1 MNRKKII
8 IFLLFISGFFVF
20 PFFIQTRNDVRADTC
35 TGDCTVNDGGECA
48 YYTSWGKCIEQ
59 VYCNDPPPDS
69 CDDGNVTRECYTCD
83 DWPGGWCGTGHVDCV
98 GEEKGEACGNNGTCQ
113 DNNNDH
119 ECGCSG
125 EEEDL
130 TPTPTITPTPTPTLT
145 GGPTVPAGGEV
156 ETRQNQVL
164 YMNSTPISTSPI
176 YYSQEK
182 SLTSGDYVLSAS
194 VLTFVSPGAGSVKVG
209 LYNVDGTGTLIGTAL
224 EFSLSADYMTKQVDL
239 NISSAAIVSA
249 RIYVN
254 GGAEADIDFVSLKK
268 KVNGVPGEE
277 LLLNNQFDQVVIGI
291 TKDQP
296 DGWGAGADNWGYVW
310 GMVNPDFGGRS
321 VLFMNSSS
329 KGRYQSDGNLS
340 WMRYEKGLSLS
351 PGNYKIRAVAYAPRL
366 SSLTGGRG
374 AQIAVACGELSD
386 CPGPEDGQTILVNEF
401 VGSINIT
408 GTAFPASP
416 LSSPEFTI
424 YGDQAG
430 SYLFRVFANDGSEVL
445 VDNLKLEQIVAG
457 QSDPIVIVEEE
468 FNDASAQT
476 STVSLP
482 YNWIPESYAELFS
495 AVGPRFDVYASDPYI
510 IPIGSKDSVTV
521 TIGTG
526 GTGNDPQIK
535 FTSKLAGAETHPDM
549 YFKLRAIDDLAFM
562 SDPNSAPTCESPGA
576 GGVDLYVPM
585 QADSFGVYTPV
596 TSINVPSPAGG
607 TVATVADGW
616 VILTGMSA
624 GKYYTLN
631 LKAPKTR
638 GTEMLEHALLSAGQ
652 NANQNYDWT
661 ANALQP
667 GDLPDPNNSN
677 KQDCTVN
684 SIDISLINSRL
695 GNTDADSL
703 EIADVSYDGVVN
715 ANDIAQVVGTLSTK
729 PDDDN

>member
-1 MNRKKII
+1 MNLKKIVI
-8 IFLLFISGFFVF
+8 VSSSIFLLGLFLPVNKIKS
-20 PFFIQTRNDVRADTC
+20 
-35 TGDCTVNDGGECA
+35 TVNATNCSTYECGFGECLGTERYVNWDSGSVTCPAGITSDGCYDSPSCLTGSCQDGGHED
-48 YYTSWGKCIEQ
+48 CIGGR
-59 VYCNDPPPDS
+59 VGDP
-69 CDDGNVTRECYTCD
+69 
-83 DWPGGWCGTGHVDCV
+83 
-98 GEEKGEACGNNGTCQ
+98 CGNDGTCQ
-113 DNNNDH
+113 DSNNDH
-119 ECGCSG
+119 ECGCFG

-145 GGPTVPAGGEV
+145 GSPDGGTGGGEV

-164 YMNSTPISTSPI
+164 YVNSTPLGSTSNVSWGQTI
-176 YYSQEK
+176 QNLSAGTYM
-182 SLTSGDYVLSAS
+182 LSAS
-194 VLTFVSPGAGSVKVG
+194 VLTFAPGSRGVKVG
-209 LYNVDGTGTLIGTAL
+209 LYSGETLHGDEL
-224 EFSLSADYMTKQVDL
+224 NFSTVSSDYVTKTVNL
-239 NISSAAIVSA
+239 NISTGGAYTVRLSA
-249 RIYVN
+249 N
-254 GGAEADIDFVSLKK
+254 DGAEADFDFVSLKK
-268 KVNGVPGEE
+268 QGDAVE

-296 DGWGAGADNWGYVW
+296 DGWGAGGENWGYVW
-310 GMVNPDFGGRS
+310 GEVDPYNLQDVF
-321 VLFMNSSS
+321 FMNSSS
-329 KGRYQSDGNLS
+329 RDRYGSDGNFS
-340 WMRYEKGLSLS
+340 WLRYEKGLNLS
-351 PGNYKIRAVAYAPRL
+351 PGSYQITALARAPRL
-366 SSLTGGRG
+366 SSLAGGRG
-374 AQIAVACGELSD
+374 AQIAVACGELND
-386 CPGPEDGQTILVNEF
+386 CPGPEDGQIPVNQF
-401 VGSINIT
+401 VGSVNVTSIDYT
-408 GTAFPASP
+408 QVQ
-416 LSSPEFTI
+416 SSVFTI
-424 YGDQAG
+424 YGDPSS
-430 SYLFRVFANDGSEVL
+430 SYSYVFRIFANDGAEVL

-476 STVSLP
+476 TTVGLP
-482 YNWIPESYAELFS
+482 YNWIKYDYADLYS
-495 AVGPRFDVYASDPYI
+495 AVSPRFDVYASDPYI

-526 GTGNDPQIK
+526 GTGNAPQIK

-562 SDPNSAPTCESPGA
+562 SDPNSAPACESPGV
-576 GGVDLYVPM
+576 GGVDLYVPV

-596 TSINVPSPAGG
+596 PSINVPSPAGG

-638 GTEMLEHALLSAGQ
+638 GTEMLEHALLSGGQ

>member
-1 MNRKKII
+1 MNLKKIVI
-8 IFLLFISGFFVF
+8 VSSSIFLLGLFLPLSKIKLQAQTGVITCNISECGASGCLETERYVDFSSGNSSSGCPPGSSNGCYDSPSCLAVSCLSGHEDC
-20 PFFIQTRNDVRADTC
+20 IGGLV
-35 TGDCTVNDGGECA
+35 GD
-48 YYTSWGKCIEQ
+48 
-59 VYCNDPPPDS
+59 P
-69 CDDGNVTRECYTCD
+69 
-83 DWPGGWCGTGHVDCV
+83 
-98 GEEKGEACGNNGTCQ
+98 CGNNGTCQ
-113 DNNNDH
+113 DSNNDR
-119 ECGCSG
+119 ECGCFG
-125 EEEDL
+125 EEEEDL
-130 TPTPTITPTPTPTLT
+130 TPTPTITLTPIPTLT
-145 GGPTVPAGGEV
+145 GSPDGGTDGGEV

-194 VLTFVSPGAGSVKVG
+194 VLTFVSPSAGSVKVG
-209 LYNVDGTGTLIGTAL
+209 LYDADGTLIGTAL

-254 GGAEADIDFVSLKK
+254 GGAEADFDFVSLKK
-268 KVNGVPGEE
+268 QGDATE

-296 DGWGAGADNWGYVW
+296 SGWGAGGDNWGYVW
-310 GMVNPDFGGRS
+310 GMSHNFGGRS

-351 PGNYKIRAVAYAPRL
+351 PGNYKIIAVAYAPRL

-374 AQIAVACGELSD
+374 AQIAVVCGELSG

-408 GTAFPASP
+408 DTAFPTPP
-416 LSSPEFTI
+416 LSREFTI
-424 YGDQAG
+424 YGSQAK

-445 VDNLKLEQIVAG
+445 VDYLKLEKI
-457 QSDPIVIVEEE
+457 DETNPIVIEEEE
-468 FNDASAQT
+468 FNEASVQT
-476 STVSLP
+476 ITVGLP
-482 YNWIPESYAELFS
+482 YNWTPYSDANLFS

-562 SDPNSAPTCESPGA
+562 SDPNSAPTCESPGV

-607 TVATVADGW
+607 TVATVVDGW
-616 VILTGMSA
+616 VVLTGMSA

-661 ANALQP
+661 ANPLQP
-667 GDLPDPNNSN
+667 GDLSDPNNSN